1 MMRPNPTMIAVAA
14 VSSLV
19 TLCATIA
26 VIAVTTD
33 TFGKRELSSSQRSEI
48 ASIVK
53 EQVRDN
59 NDLTI
64 KTIRE
69 QSFSEA
75 QRTEIVRVVR
85 EHLRSN
91 PDVMQE
97 ILTELIKRRIPSSAT
112 AANAPP
118 APDKSELI
126 KSNAQA
132 LFNSPHQMTLGN
144 PQGDATLVEFFDY
157 NCGFC
162 KRALSDKLALLK
174 DDAKLKIV
182 LKELPILGPGSLE
195 AAKVSIAVR
204 MQDPSGEK
212 YLEFH
217 QKLLAS
223 SVAANRANALA
234 VAQSIGLDVVRLEV
248 DMESDEATAT
258 LNESRNL
265 ARALGINGTPAY
277 VTANKVITGAAG
289 FTALSNAIKAARN

>member
-1 MMRPNPTMIAVAA
+1 MMRPNPTMIAVGA

-26 VIAVTTD
+26 VIGVATD

-69 QSFSEA
+69 QSFSAA

-85 EHLRSN
+85 EHFRSN

-97 ILTELIKRRIPSSAT
+97 ILTELIKRRIPSS

-144 PQGDATLVEFFDY
+144 RQGDATIVEFFDY

-174 DDAKLKIV
+174 GDAKLKIV
-182 LKELPILGPGSLE
+182 LKEHPILGPGSLE

-217 QKLLAS
+217 QKLLTGG
-223 SVAANRANALA
+223 VPANKANALA
-234 VAQSIGLDVVRLEV
+234 IADSVGLDVARLEK
-248 DMESDEATAT
+248 DMEGDEVTTT
-258 LNESRNL
+258 LDESRKL

-277 VTANKVITGAAG
+277 VVGNKILNGAVG
-289 FTALSNAIKAARN
+289 FATLSNAIKSVRN